1 MKWGTRRNWLI
12 KTSGLRGTK
21 SIKLRNR
28 IRNVWARFWMRFAGM
43 GPLGRLS
50 TRLAAWY
57 FPPYLGRYR
66 LANLNAKASYVSPK
80 ATIYHDNL
88 RLGPNVFIDEG
99 VIIFK
104 DEDGGP
110 VELSKG
116 VHLHRDVIVQTGQN
130 GSVIIGSDT
139 HIQPRCLFSAFMG
152 PIRIG
157 RLGEIAPNCAFYSYD
172 HGYQANEPI
181 RSQPMQT
188 KGGIVIED
196 DVWLGFGVIVLDG
209 VRIGKG
215 AVIGA
220 GAVVTKDIPEGAI
233 AAGIPARV
241 IKMRSDL
248 KRD

>member
-1 MKWGTRRNWLI
+1 M
-12 KTSGLRGTK
+12 SM
-21 SIKLRNR
+21 KLRIR

-43 GPLGRLS
+43 TPYGKLA

-57 FPPYLGRYR
+57 YPPYLGRYH
-66 LANLNAKASYVSPK
+66 LANMNKRALYVSLK

-88 RLGPNVFIDEG
+88 RLGPNVFIDDG

-130 GSVIIGSDT
+130 GSVTIGNDT
-139 HIQPRCLFSAFMG
+139 HIQPRCLFSAFKA

-157 RLGEIAPNCAFYSYD
+157 ALCEIAPNCAFYPYD
-172 HGYQANEPI
+172 HGYKPGEPI
-181 RSQPMQT
+181 RNQPLQT

-209 VRIGKG
+209 VKIERG
-215 AVIGA
+215 AVIAA
-220 GAVVTKDIPEGAI
+220 GAVVTKDIPEDAI

-241 IKMRSDL
+241 IKMRSEMQ
-248 KRD
+248 